1 MRIRMDR
8 FVPVLAVGLLALA
21 GCAPDDPSAPPRVAG
36 QIPPAR
42 VAAIGNSL
50 TAGYL
55 NDGLIAAGQQASYAN
70 LVARRV
76 TGRDMTMPLFDFPGL
91 AGSPDPDTGLPR
103 GTAFVTPQGGLAY
116 RDLPAGNPPD
126 VVQGLLLASGLPV
139 PYDNMGVPGAFTS
152 DLLQATSSANS
163 VRPGN
168 AFYDLILRNSGLP
181 PGDTTQLDQFEAL
194 VENGLPQTG
203 VLLFWIGSNDVLI
216 GGLSGDPV
224 AGENITPTTVYAD
237 LIDTIFARIDAL
249 GVPQTAVLNIPDIT
263 VIPFVTSIAASL
275 AQQSLSPAALNTD
288 EENVVYV
295 LLSAQTV
302 LFEPDGSIDLDYVAG
317 ASATPESLPSQLTL
331 TQAEVALLQD
341 TVAGYNAHLANAVDE
356 PGRGWA
362 LVDVNTLLSDL
373 SPDPTAQ
380 PLNRAFPLVPVP
392 DVGIVQNTSTVFS
405 LDGVHPAEKGH
416 ARVANAVIDALNATY
431 GTQYPQ
437 VDESAVENTIGF
449 EEFGGASGRVVM
461 PETAA
466 DDVFRAMARSAAPV
480 GSR

>member
-50 TAGYL
+50 TAGFL
-55 NDGLIAAGQQASYAN
+55 NDGLIAPGQQASYAN
-70 LVARRV
+70 LVARQV
-76 TGRDMTMPLFDFPGL
+76 TGRDMTMPLVDFPGL
-91 AGSPDPDTGLPR
+91 AGSPDPETGAPR
-103 GTAFVTPQGGLAY
+103 GMAYVTPQGQLAY
-116 RDLPAGNPPD
+116 RDLPAGNPLA
-126 VVQGLLLASGLPV
+126 VVQGLLLASALPG

-152 DLLQATSSANS
+152 DLVEATSSTNS

-168 AFYDLILRNSGLP
+168 VFYDVILRNAALP
-181 PGDTTQLDQFEAL
+181 PGDTTQLDQLEAL
-194 VENGLPQTG
+194 IENGLPQTG

-224 AGENITPTTVYAD
+224 LGENITPVSAYGG
-237 LIDTIFARIDAL
+237 LIDAIFGRLDAL

-275 AQQSLSPAALNTD
+275 AQESLSPAALNTD
-288 EENVVYV
+288 EDDVVYV
-295 LLSAQTV
+295 LLPAQTL

-317 ASATPESLPSQLTL
+317 ATPTPESLPSSLTL

-341 TVAGYNAHLANAVDE
+341 TVAGFNDHLAAAVQE

-449 EEFGGASGRVVM
+449 EEFGGASRRAVL
-461 PETAA
+461 PESPA
-466 DDVFRAMARSAAPV
+466 DDVFRAMARRAAPV
-480 GSR
+480 GSP